1 MYKNTCSCVL
11 NNGNFS
17 EFFKLGRSCR
27 QGDPLSPYLF
37 ILTIE
42 PLALEITTNKKIK
55 GIECDKKTIK
65 IGLYADDTFLMLDGS
80 ESSLRES
87 VQVLDGFHACSGLK
101 INLDK
106 TQAIWLGKLKRQTY
120 EICGDLNL
128 NWVKNFKLLGVN
140 FSVNLEEI
148 VVSNFLTKILDI
160 EKLFNLYKRF
170 NLSII
175 SKVTVIK
182 TLALPKLVYLLTVF
196 AKSRPENHEQN

>member
-1 MYKNTCSCVL
+1 
-11 NNGNFS
+11 
-17 EFFKLGRSCR
+17 
-27 QGDPLSPYLF
+27 
-37 ILTIE
+37 
-42 PLALEITTNKKIK
+42 
-55 GIECDKKTIK
+55 
-65 IGLYADDTFLMLDGS
+65 MLDGS

-160 EKLFNLYKRF
+160 EKLLNLYKRF

-175 SKVTVIK
+175 G
-182 TLALPKLVYLLTVF
+182 
-196 AKSRPENHEQN
+196 